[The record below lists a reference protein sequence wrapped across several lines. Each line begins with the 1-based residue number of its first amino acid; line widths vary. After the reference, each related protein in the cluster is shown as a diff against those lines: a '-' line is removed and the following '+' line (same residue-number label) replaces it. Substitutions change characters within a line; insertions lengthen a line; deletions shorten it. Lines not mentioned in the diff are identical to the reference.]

1 MAAVLPFARPG
12 NGPTDAA
19 LVVAVRGGEA
29 WATEALF
36 RRHAPMVNALALR
49 LMGRAG
55 DVDDLVQESY
65 IEAYGAIAT
74 LKDPQ
79 AFAAWLKSIVVRT
92 ASKMLRRRR
101 FLSYL
106 RLARDEEPVDVD
118 TLVAK
123 TAPPDDAAEL
133 RALYRLIDG
142 MPVKLRIPL
151 LLRRVEAQSLEEIAE
166 LTGASL
172 ATVKRRI
179 QAAEEMLEY
188 RLAGKGGWRDA

>member
-1 MAAVLPFARPG
+1 MAAVLPFTRPG
-12 NGPTDAA
+12 SGPTDAA
-19 LVVAVRGGEA
+19 LVVAIRAGEQ
-29 WATEALF
+29 WATDTLF

-49 LMGRAG
+49 LMGRMG

-65 IEAYGAIAT
+65 IEAYGSIAT

-101 FLSYL
+101 FFSCL
-106 RLARDEEPVDVD
+106 RIARDEEPIDVD

-123 TAPPDDAAEL
+123 TAPPDEAAEL
-133 RALYRLIDG
+133 RAIYRLIDT

-179 QAAEEMLEY
+179 QAAEEMLEN
-188 RLAGKGGWRDA
+188 RLAGKGGWA